1 MATIFAHSLVGG
13 TIASL
18 VPNKWVDKDKH
29 FYFWMFFLPIVPDF
43 DYFGLLLNVPYP
55 SLFGHRGFT
64 HSIFFSLIFAGIAA
78 LVIEKKSMKK
88 YFRFIFY
95 FVTMMTHGLLDA
107 LTNGGLG
114 VAFFSPF
121 NKLRYFFF
129 WTPIEVSPFAHHFL
143 THRGFIVL
151 ISEFYW
157 VGLLCAFLLVLQKLL
172 LKIRAN
178 K

>member
-18 VPNKWVDKDKH
+18 VPSEWVNKNKN

-43 DYFGLLLNVPYP
+43 DSLGFLLKVPYP

-64 HSIFFSLIFAGIAA
+64 HSILFALLCATAVAFIGDRNN
-78 LVIEKKSMKK
+78 VKK
-88 YFRFIFY
+88 YFRFLFY
-95 FVTMMTHGLLDA
+95 FAATLTHGLLDA
-107 LTNGGLG
+107 MTNGGLG

-121 NKLRYFFF
+121 NKLRYFFA
-129 WTPIEVSPFAHHFL
+129 WTPIEVSPFAHHFFSQQ
-143 THRGFIVL
+143 GFVVIL
-151 ISEFYW
+151 SELYW
-157 VGLLCAFLLVLQKLL
+157 IGLPCVFLLLLQSLL
-172 LKIRAN
+172 FKIRTD